1 MKADTQ
7 RVFQKSVTDNA
18 RQMCR
23 DPPAP
28 SNPTD
33 HQISH
38 GPEDVQENK
47 PPKDNQKLLTGAL
60 GRRLLDG
67 KVSDKYLNCSW

>member
-1 MKADTQ
+1 MKAETQ
-7 RVFQKSVTDNA
+7 RVFQKSVIDNA
-18 RQMCR
+18 RQMSR

-28 SNPTD
+28 SNPAD

-47 PPKDNQKLLTGAL
+47 PPENNQKLHTGVLAT
-60 GRRLLDG
+60 RLLKC